1 MRLKVI
7 IPNSSQEFL
16 LSQVKERKKAVPEG
30 VKVDVCCLKHGPVSL
45 ESSLDAIRVA
55 PEVLEEIRR
64 AESEGYDAV
73 TIDCAAD
80 PVYRCAMEVSNIPV
94 VSAGH
99 ASYQYAIGLCRRFS
113 IVTVLQSTANLIT
126 DNVSKYGLSHKVA
139 SVRAAGVPVLDLQD
153 HTKTMDAI
161 IAESIKA
168 IELDQAEAIVLGC
181 TGMSSLTGSLQ
192 ARLGVPVVDPA
203 VSALHMA
210 ISLVRMNLV
219 QSRLCY
225 ACPPDKEIL

>member
-16 LSQVKERKKAVPEG
+16 LSQVEERKKAVPEG
-30 VKVDVCCLKHGPVSL
+30 IEVDVCCLKHGPVSL

-55 PEVLEEIRR
+55 PQVLEEIQK

-73 TIDCAAD
+73 TIDCASD
-80 PVYRCAMEVSNIPV
+80 PVYRAAMEISGIPV

-99 ASYQYAIGLCRRFS
+99 ASYQYAMGLCRRFS
-113 IVTVLQSTANLIT
+113 IITVVQSTANLIT
-126 DNVSKYGLSHKVA
+126 DNVNQYRLSHKVA

-153 HTKTMDAI
+153 HTKTTKAI
-161 IAESIKA
+161 IAESMKA
-168 IELDQAEAIVLGC
+168 IELDHAEAIVLGC
-181 TGMSSLTGSLQ
+181 TGMSSLAGSLQ
-192 ARLGVPVVDPA
+192 DRLGVPVVDPA
-203 VSALHMA
+203 TSALHMA
-210 ISLVRMNLV
+210 ISLVQMNLV

-225 ACPPDKEIL
+225 GSPPEKEVL